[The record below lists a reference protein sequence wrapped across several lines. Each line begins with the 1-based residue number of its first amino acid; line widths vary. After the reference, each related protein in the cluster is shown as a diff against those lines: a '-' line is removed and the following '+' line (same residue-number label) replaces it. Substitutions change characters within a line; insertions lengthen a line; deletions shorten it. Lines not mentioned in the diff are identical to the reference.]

1 MSDPFKSERYSR
13 DMPAIGGFA
22 VTTHNTNDLPTP
34 IRAVT
39 INGGGT
45 LSFISSIDGATYTTS
60 VLPPGTYALHARR
73 IRTTGTSATEI
84 TGWI

>member
-13 DMPAIGGFA
+13 EMPAIGGYA

-34 IRAVT
+34 VRAVT
-39 INGGGT
+39 INEGGT
-45 LSFISSIDGATYTTS
+45 LSFISSIDGVQYTTAA
-60 VLPPGTYALHARR
+60 LPAGTYALHASR
-73 IRTTGTSATEI
+73 IRTTGTSAVGI